1 VIRTRPQSQTAPVL
15 GLALLFLVTG
25 RVDAQEFF
33 ERPAFEHRL
42 PQRSAL
48 ALLIDREDRLWIATR
63 EGLARWDGQRMR
75 YWRRQPFDPRSL
87 GGNFM
92 RGLLQDRRGDVW
104 AFNNTGF
111 YRATEP
117 SRLLGPT
124 HERVRR
130 YPFPGAYLDTDPDG
144 EVVLAHQGALYR
156 FDAAADAFEPVLRW
170 SDEPAG
176 ISEVLIEAGVGWV
189 ATSDGQLW
197 RCEFAAGSCRRFAI
211 APEDEPTR
219 VGALWRDDGGRLLAG
234 LAGRGVAVVDE
245 SAARL
250 LPLADWPPEWQTATV
265 RARLDWRGRE
275 VLLSSLGLVWRDAFS
290 DMDCPERVGAWC
302 RRIVPRGDGPAD
314 ATVGTGAVD
323 AHGVLWVGGNWGL
336 SLHDPRAGGFRHWVP
351 APEGALEDGWI
362 LSLAEDQAGMIWA
375 GSFNGRLYR
384 IDPGSGR
391 VETRLRL
398 RGDQEALFRIVWAI
412 VPLADRLWLGT
423 NSGLIEFNP
432 ASSEYRVLKPP
443 GSGDSRF
450 EGDGEMS
457 GDPGFVHALARADD
471 NALWLGTNGGGL
483 WRFDPGTETFS
494 LARPD
499 APAWINHLLP
509 DRGTL
514 WVASA
519 NEGVFGLASD
529 STQPMR
535 FRHRVANAETLAS
548 DTVWMLH
555 RDRRDRLWAGTD
567 SGLALLD
574 STDQT
579 VSHRLLDQPLPS
591 IAAMSLAE
599 DADGRLWIGTNSGL
613 VRLDPETG
621 ALRRFDQSD
630 GLASIEYNRRAALAA
645 SDGTLYFGGD
655 RGVVAIRPARIPAG
669 LPLPRARIDA
679 LVLPATGGA
688 REQALGPERAL
699 IIAPGQRQFG
709 VRLSSSELARPGRV
723 RFQARLAGLEDPW
736 RALGEAPEI
745 FFNRVP
751 PGRYR
756 LEVRATDRMGER
768 IGAVSVR
775 ELRVQPTLWQ
785 TTWFRAL
792 AMLIA
797 AALLAV
803 LSAWWQRQRNR
814 ATLQALEQ
822 RRALAEER
830 SRISRDMHDEVGSGL
845 TEIVLLGDL
854 AQRAGTPPDD
864 PARSSL
870 RRIVARS
877 RELLDAIGAIVW
889 ALNPDN
895 NRLDRLLAFLREAT
909 ARQCEHFGMNPGFAL
924 PGSVAQFPVSASFAR
939 HLTLIVREAVTNA
952 GKHADAENLSLAI
965 ALEGGRMRVE
975 VADDGCGFDPATAEC
990 GNGLV
995 NLRGRAQALGGT
1007 AEIES
1012 VPGQGTRVR
1021 LLLPTSTGIESL
1033 SNVAP
1038 D

>member
-1 VIRTRPQSQTAPVL
+1 MTRLLPAIS
-15 GLALLFLVTG
+15 LAVPLLMPGV
-25 RVDAQEFF
+25 VEADEYF
-33 ERPAFEHRL
+33 ERPQFEHQL

-75 YWRRQPFDPRSL
+75 YWRRQAFEPESL

-92 RGLLQDRRGDVW
+92 RGLMQDRRGDVW

-117 SRLLGPT
+117 TRLIGPT

-170 SDEPAG
+170 SDETAG

-197 RCEFAAGSCRRFAI
+197 RCAFEAGSCRRFAI
-211 APEDEPTR
+211 APDDEPTR

-275 VLLSSLGLVWRDAFS
+275 VLLSSLGLVWRHASS
-290 DMDCPERVGAWC
+290 DTDCPERVGAWC
-302 RRIVPRGDGPAD
+302 RRVVPRGDGPAD
-314 ATVGTGAVD
+314 ATVGTGAID

-336 SLHDPRAGGFRHWVP
+336 SLHDPRAGAFRHWMP
-351 APEGALEDGWI
+351 TPEGALEDGWI
-362 LSLAEDQAGMIWA
+362 LSLAEDPAGMIWA
-375 GSFNGRLYR
+375 GSFNGRMYR
-384 IDPGSGR
+384 IDPGTGR

-398 RGDQEALFRIVWAI
+398 RGNQEGLFRIIWAI
-412 VPLADRLWLGT
+412 VPLVDRLWLGT

-432 ASSEYRVLKPP
+432 TSSEYRVLTPP

-457 GDPGFVHALARADD
+457 GDPAFVHSLARAEG

-483 WRFDPGTETFS
+483 WRFEPGTETFS
-494 LARPD
+494 RAWPD
-499 APAWINHLLP
+499 APPWINHLLP
-509 DRGTL
+509 DGGAL

-519 NEGVFGLASD
+519 NEGVFGLAS
-529 STQPMR
+529 SRTQPVR
-535 FRHRVANAETLAS
+535 FRHQAANAGTLAS

-555 RDRRDRLWAGTD
+555 RDRNERLWAGTD

-574 STDQT
+574 PTDRT
-579 VSHRLLDQPLPS
+579 VSHWLLDKPLPS

-599 DADGRLWIGTNSGL
+599 DAEGRLWIGTNSGL
-613 VRLDPETG
+613 LRLDPAAET
-621 ALRRFDQSD
+621 LRRFDRSD

-645 SDGTLYFGGD
+645 RDGTLYFGGD
-655 RGVVAIRPARIPAG
+655 RGVVAVRPARIPAG
-669 LPLPRARIDA
+669 VPLPRARIDSLVQPGVIGPRYRA
-679 LVLPATGGA
+679 LAP
-688 REQALGPERAL
+688 EQAL
-699 IIAPGQRQFG
+699 IIAPGLRQFG
-709 VRLSSSELARPGRV
+709 VRLSSTELARPERV
-723 RFQARLAGLEDPW
+723 RYQARLAGLEDEW

-756 LEVRATDRMGER
+756 LEVRVTDRMGER
-768 IGAVSVR
+768 TGAVSVR
-775 ELRVQPTLWQ
+775 ELRVLPTIWQ
-785 TTWFRAL
+785 TAWFRAL
-792 AMLIA
+792 AVILTA
-797 AALLAV
+797 GLLAM
-803 LSAWWQRQRNR
+803 LSTWWQRRRNQ
-814 ATLQALEQ
+814 AQLLALEQ

-845 TEIVLLGDL
+845 TEIVVLSEAARAEEAESRSTSL
-854 AQRAGTPPDD
+854 AG
-864 PARSSL
+864 
-870 RRIVARS
+870 IGKRS
-877 RELLDAIGAIVW
+877 RELLDAIGAIIW

-895 NRLDRLLAFLREAT
+895 DRLDRLVAFLREAS
-909 ARQCEHFGMNPGFAL
+909 ARQAEHFAL
-924 PGSVAQFPVSASFAR
+924 DTRFKLPAR
-939 HLTLIVREAVTNA
+939 LPDRAIGAGIVRHVTLIVREAVNNA
-952 GKHADAENLSLAI
+952 CKHSKATMLTI
-965 ALEGGRMRVE
+965 TVE
-975 VADDGCGFDPATAEC
+975 ISGDQLRLVIEDNGSGFDPATAAGQ
-990 GNGLV
+990 GNGLG
-995 NLRGRAQALGGT
+995 NMHARAQAVNGT
-1007 AEIES
+1007 LAVDS
-1012 VPGQGTRVR
+1012 RPGQGTRVVIC
-1021 LLLPTSTGIESL
+1021 LPIQDRDRRAVTRTSQ
-1033 SNVAP
+1033 
-1038 D
+1038 